1 MLFAASGRETP
12 SFGAVTAVGVAAGA
26 IAEAAPTG
34 DSAPAEIGAD
44 VERVAV
50 ETATAVGREDAAI
63 AAAIVFVVVVVVDA
77 VADAVVV
84 DGIADV
90 VVVVVV
96 VVVVAAVADVVVV
109 VADTSAAVEDSEG
122 C

>member
-50 ETATAVGREDAAI
+50 ETATAVG
-63 AAAIVFVVVVVVDA
+63 
-77 VADAVVV
+77 
-84 DGIADV
+84 
-90 VVVVVV
+90 
-96 VVVVAAVADVVVV
+96 
-109 VADTSAAVEDSEG
+109 
-122 C
+122 